1 MTTGSRPAALDNR
14 PAALD
19 HGTTGPPAL
28 DHGTTRLSALDHRT
42 TGPRPLTT
50 GPPALG
56 PRPHD
61 HRLSA
66 LDHRHSELGTRRDQH
81 RHSDVQKANT
91 PKTSP
96 TQKKP
101 TALAMLDTLPSLKSG
116 PNESST
122 RHIATHVDTQHAA
135 LTEHAFTD
143 QETLIKAVVQETTA
157 KLQHEPLVVV
167 FNKQCHQPRNVG
179 FFSDDA
185 RGYTYS
191 RQTMT
196 AQPLTPATAQL
207 LALVNDTFGARY
219 NGILVNEYK
228 DGTKHL
234 GAHADSEHGLD
245 PCAGVVSLSWGAER
259 NLRIRDKRTKHIL
272 HNVAARHLHALQMQG
287 DFQEHY
293 LHEIPVQRQVQHP
306 RVSITFRRHQ
316 ATHTQPTQRKRKLQ
330 DA

>member
-42 TGPRPLTT
+42 TGPRPSATR
-50 GPPALG
+50 PPALG
-56 PRPHD
+56 T
-61 HRLSA
+61 
-66 LDHRHSELGTRRDQH
+66 RHPTGPTPAFGCTKSKHPQ
-81 RHSDVQKANT
+81 DVSN
-91 PKTSP
+91 P
-96 TQKKP
+96 KKP

-293 LHEIPVQRQVQHP
+293 LHEIPVQKKVQQP